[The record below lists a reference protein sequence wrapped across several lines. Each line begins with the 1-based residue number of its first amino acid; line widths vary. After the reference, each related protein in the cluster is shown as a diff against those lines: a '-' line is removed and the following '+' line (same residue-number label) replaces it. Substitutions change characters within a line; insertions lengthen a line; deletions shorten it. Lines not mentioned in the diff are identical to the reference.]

1 MKTIFAAIGALAI
14 LPTAAATEVAVT
26 YSDDFAEELA
36 DNYGE
41 REGETLTED
50 IIEDLDHAFERAGVS
65 PAKVDITIVNAK
77 PNRPTFQQL
86 TDEPGLDALRS
97 ISIGGMKLVGTVYDA
112 EGEVVATQEYG
123 WFENDIR
130 DAFGG
135 STWSDANRASRRFA
149 KKLAT
154 ELSDT

>member
-50 IIEDLDHAFERAGVS
+50 ILEDLDRAFEKAGVA
-65 PAKVDITIVNAK
+65 PVRVDVVIVDAK
-77 PNRPTFQQL
+77 PNRPTFEQMSKK
-86 TDEPGLDALRS
+86 PGLDPIRS
-97 ISIGGMKLVGTVYDA
+97 ISLGGMELTGTAYDA
-112 EGEVVATQEYG
+112 DGNVVATQEYE

-130 DAFGG
+130 DVIG
-135 STWSDANRASRRFA
+135 SATWTDANRASRRFA
-149 KKLAT
+149 KKFASQLN
-154 ELSDT
+154 ES

>member
-1 MKTIFAAIGALAI
+1 MKTLFAAIGALAI
-14 LPTAAATEVAVT
+14 LPIAAATEVAVT

-41 REGETLTED
+41 REGEELTED
-50 IIEDLDHAFERAGVS
+50 IVDDLERAFARAGVT

-77 PNRPTFQQL
+77 PNRPTFQQMR
-86 TDEPGLDALRS
+86 DEPGLDPFRS
-97 ISIGGMKLVGTVYDA
+97 ISIGGMKLTGTAYDA
-112 EGEVVATQEYG
+112 DGNVLASQEYG

-130 DAFGG
+130 DVIG
-135 STWSDANRASRRFA
+135 SGVWTDANRASRRFA

-154 ELSDT
+154 QLSDG

>member
-50 IIEDLDHAFERAGVS
+50 IIDDLDRAFERAGVA

-77 PNRPTFQQL
+77 PNRPTLEQL
-86 TDEPGLDALRS
+86 SQTPGLDGFRS
-97 ISIGGMKLVGTVYDA
+97 ISIGGMELVGTAYDA
-112 EGEVVATQEYG
+112 DGNVIATQEYE
-123 WFENDIR
+123 WFENHIDQVV
-130 DAFGG
+130 GS

-149 KKLAT
+149 KKFAT
-154 ELSDT
+154 QLTDS

>member
-1 MKTIFAAIGALAI
+1 MKTLFAAIGALAI
-14 LPTAAATEVAVT
+14 LPIAAATEVAVT

-41 REGETLTED
+41 REGEELTED
-50 IIEDLDHAFERAGVS
+50 IVDDLERAFARAGVT

-77 PNRPTFQQL
+77 PNRPTFQQMR
-86 TDEPGLDALRS
+86 DEPGLDPFRS
-97 ISIGGMKLVGTVYDA
+97 ISIGGMKLTGTAYDA
-112 EGEVVATQEYG
+112 DGNVLASQEYG

-130 DAFGG
+130 DVIG
-135 STWSDANRASRRFA
+135 SGVWTDANRASRRFA

-154 ELSDT
+154 QLSDI